1 MAANFCQYIKI
12 CPVYQG
18 KTEKN
23 GTPLTIYKNVFCT
36 RGFKGWNNCEQFMDY
51 KKQALVKKN
60 GNDQ

>member
-18 KTEKN
+18 KEKTS

-36 RGFKGWNNCEQFMDY
+36 RGLRGWNDCEKFMDY
-51 KKQALVKKN
+51 KKHSLVNEK
-60 GNDQ
+60 